1 MECSELFYNFIF
13 IDFFDKHIHK
23 DEEDLKERSTQKK
36 EKGMALSTR
45 RLFGSLLRDLRF
57 CFYDLNPFENLKEKS
72 KLYTLFHSYLI
83 IMQK

>member
-36 EKGMALSTR
+36 EKGIVHTSSLRIITKTSD
-45 RLFGSLLRDLRF
+45 FGFMILTH
-57 CFYDLNPFENLKEKS
+57 S
-72 KLYTLFHSYLI
+72 KI
-83 IMQK
+83 